1 MGIESNIFD
10 EPVVIHG
17 VEDGY
22 HDFNVLTTSAHSV
35 LYRASKRGK
44 YFIVKTTKDNSERQR
59 QMLSREYELSKG
71 CSHPHIVNTITLE
84 SDLAVGE
91 GIVMEY
97 IEGRTLQQFLDE
109 KPTKSEL
116 NRVYGELL
124 SAIDYIHKRGIVHN
138 DLKPSNILITYT
150 DNSLKL
156 IDFGLADSDAE
167 FVMQRLGCTSQY
179 ASPELI
185 AREKSI
191 DARSDIYS
199 IGVIMS
205 EMFGSSSI
213 ARRCMS
219 VDVERRYANI
229 AVLRRAIE
237 RARRVKWS
245 IIAIII
251 ALVIV
256 VPVVII
262 GTNQPATTKHEAR
275 VESSGGDSR
284 LVKEG
289 EVYNKENILQ
299 DTTTHEVSIESNI
312 GDDSRLVVEFE
323 EGFHDIYS
331 GIATSISREV
341 YWEFACVHIQ
351 PLWGRGA
358 ALRDSLIKICKD
370 EGVKPQISTSYD
382 RLVLKYYDDLMN
394 QASQLPAYSMSSMP
408 NEEMEF
414 YLSLIKQ
421 HRPYEPYKGE

>member
-10 EPVVIHG
+10 EPVVVHG

-109 KPTKSEL
+109 KPSKSEL
-116 NRVYGELL
+116 NRVFGELL

-205 EMFGSSSI
+205 EMFGNSHI

-219 VDVERRYANI
+219 DDPEHRYANI
-229 AVLRRAIE
+229 ASLRRAYSNSNPL
-237 RARRVKWS
+237 KWS
-245 IIAIII
+245 IIG
-251 ALVIV
+251 LIV
-256 VPVVII
+256 VLTIIVAAVII
-262 GTNQPATTKHEAR
+262 SPKQPAATPHEVR
-275 VESSGGDSR
+275 VETRSNEERD
-284 LVKEG
+284 LLAELEEG
-289 EVYNKENILQ
+289 LYDIYNDISDKISQEVY
-299 DTTTHEVSIESNI
+299 
-312 GDDSRLVVEFE
+312 
-323 EGFHDIYS
+323 
-331 GIATSISREV
+331 A
-341 YWEFACVHIQ
+341 EFAATHVSQIWSRNENLMDTLIAECS
-351 PLWGRGA
+351 
-358 ALRDSLIKICKD
+358 DDNMKSLLINTD
-370 EGVKPQISTSYD
+370 D
-382 RLVLKYYDDLMN
+382 RLFLNYYSDLMN
-394 QASQLPAYSMSSMP
+394 QVTQLPYYCLSSIP
-408 NEEMEF
+408 TKEKDF
-414 YLSLIKQ
+414 YTYLIE
-421 HRPYEPYKGE
+421 HNLPYEPYDGE